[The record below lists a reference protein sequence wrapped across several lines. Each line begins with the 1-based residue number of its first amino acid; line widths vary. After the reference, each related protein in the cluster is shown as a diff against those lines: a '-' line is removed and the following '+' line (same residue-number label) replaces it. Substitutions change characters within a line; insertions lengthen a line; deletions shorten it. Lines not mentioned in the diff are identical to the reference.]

1 MTSRSSL
8 SLSQAVVVDFPLRGE
23 WVAINTPAQRVPSHG
38 TDYFGQRYAYDFVQV
53 DERGRFQRN
62 GLARHLLRK
71 VPATAFYCWEQRV
84 HSAFA
89 GRVVSVGDWWP
100 DRMHINA
107 FAELWR
113 SFFFKTDIASSDYRP
128 LLGNFVMIE
137 GEPGVAVYAHLRSG
151 SVSCQVGRNVATGA
165 QIGMV
170 GNSGNSTM
178 PHLHFHLM
186 DRADPLRAGGV
197 LSAFRRLEH
206 SVNGKWMSPDIL
218 VPARLERVRPRDAR

>member
-1 MTSRSSL
+1 MNSRTSL

-38 TDYFGQRYAYDFVQV
+38 TDYFGQRYAYDFVQI

-62 GLARHLLRK
+62 GLARHVLRK

-84 HSAFA
+84 YSAFA

-100 DRMHINA
+100 DRMHLNA
-107 FAELWR
+107 IAELGR
-113 SFFFKTDIASSDYRP
+113 ALFRAPEIRGSDYRP

-151 SVSCQVGRNVATGA
+151 SVSCQVGRNVAAGA
-165 QIGMV
+165 QIGVV

-186 DRADPLRAGGV
+186 NGADPLSAGGV
-197 LSAFRRLEH
+197 LCAFRRLEH
-206 SVNGKWMSPDIL
+206 FVNRSWMLPDFL